1 MDKSL
6 DELKLYP
13 SATIIL
19 QERKLE
25 IVEQVAKSADSASD
39 ASSSAEM
46 EAESTSNGGDSST
59 NEQGNAKL
67 YQEVIER
74 RLNLTST
81 IEGGK
86 SNDNC

>member
-19 QERKLE
+19 QECKLE

-39 ASSSAEM
+39 ASISAEM

-67 YQEVIER
+67 YQEAIER

>member
-19 QERKLE
+19 QECKPE
-25 IVEQVAKSADSASD
+25 DVEQVAKSAYSASD

-46 EAESTSNGGDSST
+46 EAESTSSGGDSST

-67 YQEVIER
+67 YQEAIER
-74 RLNLTST
+74 RLNQTSAF
-81 IEGGK
+81 EGGK